1 MSAGNIRAGK
11 ASELQSDDGRL
22 CSAEGS
28 RVMERLKGKGVLIK
42 GEHPWAGHT
51 GKCKGEIETIVGKG
65 FVVELDNGMKCT
77 VFNEVRDQYEVV
89 E

>member
-1 MSAGNIRAGK
+1 
-11 ASELQSDDGRL
+11 
-22 CSAEGS
+22 
-28 RVMERLKGKGVLIK
+28 MERLKGKGVLIK

-77 VFNEVRDQYEVV
+77 VFNRDQYEVV